1 MTLDT
6 LLAQITANAPECP
19 AYKINGYL
27 LEFLE
32 QCKLQGTREIATID
46 TSGFASPRNSIQIPS
61 DVFQVHSVYLN
72 GREIAQDL
80 READIIHNDPTMG
93 NTQVLADPY
102 DDHIIADY
110 GGNKIGMIT

>member
-1 MTLDT
+1 MNIATLV
-6 LLAQITANAPECP
+6 AQVTANAPECP

-32 QCKLQGTREIATID
+32 ENKIQGAREILNID
-46 TSGFASPRNSIQIPS
+46 TSGFASPRKSVQIPS
-61 DVFQVHSVYLN
+61 DVFQVHAVYQN
-72 GREIAQDL
+72 GLEIPQNL
-80 READIIHNDPTMG
+80 READIIYNDSTMG
-93 NTQVLADPY
+93 NIQVLADPY